1 MQLKNITCKTE
12 LQLMSIR
19 SKHWKNISCSLGINM
34 AKIQLTSVVNHKW
47 EMKNYEITQDRCT
60 CFLFTWPLLLYYLY
74 MLYVAIQ
81 TNIVDFI
88 FNYIKKKKP
97 SVFPNHFII
106 LVICHKNAT
115 RTGSSLTLNFMNYT
129 YFSQSRYSQCFKNCV
144 YSV

>member
-1 MQLKNITCKTE
+1 MKKYIMQSWNKYGKNSAHISGKSQVRNEKLWNNTRYVH
-12 LQLMSIR
+12 LFSIYMTVL
-19 SKHWKNISCSLGINM
+19 HVISS
-34 AKIQLTSVVNHKW
+34 
-47 EMKNYEITQDRCT
+47 
-60 CFLFTWPLLLYYLY
+60 LLLYYLY

-88 FNYIKKKKP
+88 FNYIKKKKT
-97 SVFPNHFII
+97 SVFPHHFII